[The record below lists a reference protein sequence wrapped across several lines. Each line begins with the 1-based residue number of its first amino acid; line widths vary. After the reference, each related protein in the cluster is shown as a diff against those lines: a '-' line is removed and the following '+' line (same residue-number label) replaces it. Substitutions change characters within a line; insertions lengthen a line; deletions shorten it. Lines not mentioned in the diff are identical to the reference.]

1 MVMQCGRTWRRV
13 CSENSDLACCSDA
26 VCREAHATL
35 CRSKPW
41 GPFHADVPQGDLT
54 LEHKIDRMAT
64 VRVPRCPLAGRK
76 VHHELY
82 HLGLQASIRD
92 AEPRPGDNPAS
103 PWIAGIETVWPRT
116 AIAGSRPSGLRWS
129 EPAASLSCGCSARSI
144 RYSFNVPSRS
154 SCKRFRAWAAHG
166 WWPSAP
172 RACGRRR
179 ARPDNRDRAHRVR
192 AGVHGARSTPR
203 RRSRH
208 GGRSCTTAAHCV
220 LAQTDR
226 C

>member
-41 GPFHADVPQGDLT
+41 GPFYADVPQGDLT

-92 AEPRPGDNPAS
+92 AEPRLGDNPAPSGVAAIRVAMVRTRRLAELRLFGTKHPLFVQRAITIVVQALSSLGSSRLVAICTSSLRS
-103 PWIAGIETVWPRT
+103 PPRT
-116 AIAGSRPSGLRWS
+116 TG
-129 EPAASLSCGCSARSI
+129 
-144 RYSFNVPSRS
+144 
-154 SCKRFRAWAAHG
+154 
-166 WWPSAP
+166 
-172 RACGRRR
+172 
-179 ARPDNRDRAHRVR
+179 
-192 AGVHGARSTPR
+192 
-203 RRSRH
+203 
-208 GGRSCTTAAHCV
+208 
-220 LAQTDR
+220 Q
-226 C
+226 

>member
-1 MVMQCGRTWRRV
+1 MVMQRGRTWRRV

-82 HLGLQASIRD
+82 HLGLQGSIRD
-92 AEPRPGDNPAS
+92 AEPRLGDNPAPS

-116 AIAGSRPSGLRWS
+116 AIAGVAAIRVAMVRTRRLAELRLFGTKHPLFVQRAITIVVQALSSLGSSRLVAICTSSLRS
-129 EPAASLSCGCSARSI
+129 P
-144 RYSFNVPSRS
+144 
-154 SCKRFRAWAAHG
+154 
-166 WWPSAP
+166 P
-172 RACGRRR
+172 R
-179 ARPDNRDRAHRVR
+179 
-192 AGVHGARSTPR
+192 
-203 RRSRH
+203 
-208 GGRSCTTAAHCV
+208 TTG
-220 LAQTDR
+220 Q
-226 C
+226 